1 MIVLL
6 AREENC
12 ASAACVILCVCGAAA
27 SPDGRSVSASSTP
40 QRTARDAMSTRPQRN
55 PLTRPEHIIIASNWL
70 RRVSCRVTWNR
81 YNTSSQY
88 LVHVQLADLF
98 RPPRSFFW
106 DCVLFLFKKANSAN
120 QCTTRIQETWLQT
133 GFPGQLKLVSRQKPV
148 PSLPR
153 SWPKLTVPD
162 SENFTQCVHS
172 SKMTFFFQN
181 SRTTH
186 RWVWRFGRKGVFS
199 CRHRSVSA
207 YAQYSWETIGTI
219 YRWIF
224 MCDCDDDAVC
234 IIIKPII
241 HQSWM

>member
-1 MIVLL
+1 MCLVQAIFF
-6 AREENC
+6 
-12 ASAACVILCVCGAAA
+12 GFF
-27 SPDGRSVSASSTP
+27 SVVVELNY
-40 QRTARDAMSTRPQRN
+40 RF
-55 PLTRPEHIIIASNWL
+55 IINSNNYWP
-70 RRVSCRVTWNR
+70 T
-81 YNTSSQY
+81 
-88 LVHVQLADLF
+88 
-98 RPPRSFFW
+98 
-106 DCVLFLFKKANSAN
+106 

-133 GFPGQLKLVSRQKPV
+133 GFPCQLKLVSRQKPV

-153 SWPKLTVPD
+153 SWPKPTVPD

-224 MCDCDDDAVC
+224 ICDCDDDAVC